1 MLRYAA
7 GILCAVLVVSA
18 ALVHGAA
25 THRWDALKPDP
36 ARAERAHAHALSP
49 VEYEIKDV
57 PSELPVYEHSRVT
70 CRQYTALSGEGT
82 AVISLTS
89 GPAGA
94 VSTHTPDICYPSSG
108 FKTAKAPRRETVQLA
123 DGTSATYW
131 VAEFE
136 KSNATKFE
144 RHRIRWAWSTDG
156 TWSVPDHHRVAFLL
170 KPELFKIYI
179 VTAAAADSAESDRGD
194 TPAQKAFVKKALLE
208 YGEKLSAK

>member
-1 MLRYAA
+1 MLRNAA
-7 GILCAVLVVSA
+7 GIFCALLIVSA

-25 THRWDALKPDP
+25 THRWNALKPDP
-36 ARAERAHAHALSP
+36 ARAEWAHAHALSP
-49 VEYEIKDV
+49 GEYDIKDV

-70 CRQYTALSGEGT
+70 CRQYTALSGDLT

-108 FKTAKAPRRETVQLA
+108 FKTVKAPKRETVELA
-123 DGTSATYW
+123 NGTSATYW

-136 KSNATKFE
+136 KSNATKYE
-144 RHRIRWAWSTDG
+144 RHRIRWSWSDDG
-156 TWSVPDHHRVAFLL
+156 IWSVPDHHRVAFLL

-179 VTAAAADSAESDRGD
+179 VTAVASESAESDRGD
-194 TPAQKAFVKKALLE
+194 TPAQKAFVKKALQE